1 MTKDDTTIPKRK
13 DTDSIWVQEAIYD
26 REDNQEDSADSKSYA
41 KKDRYAHADF
51 PKYDASK
58 VIEALKNAAGQ
69 DAKNSLQMHTPQ
81 CKYTASGVGSVIRIP
96 AETQGLEARLA
107 YIAGVDL
114 DPKKDVGRIYVLTNK
129 KSKLE
134 KETCW
139 FYKKPQKP
147 Q

>member
-1 MTKDDTTIPKRK
+1 MTKDDISVLKRR
-13 DTDSIWVQEAIYD
+13 DTDKIWAQAAID
-26 REDNQEDSADSKSYA
+26 EREDDNDYSAGSKSSA

-58 VIEALKNAAGQ
+58 VIEALKNTAGQ

-81 CKYTASGVGSVIRIP
+81 CKYTASDVGSVIRIP
-96 AETQGLEARLA
+96 AEKQGLEARLA
-107 YIAGVDL
+107 YIAGIDL
-114 DPKKDVGRIYVLTNK
+114 NNDVGRIYVLTQK

-139 FYKKPQKP
+139 FYKM
-147 Q
+147 

>member
-1 MTKDDTTIPKRK
+1 MTKDDITIPKRR
-13 DTDSIWVQEAIYD
+13 DTDSIWAQAAIAA
-26 REDNQEDSADSKSYA
+26 REDDDEDSAGSKSYA
-41 KKDRYAHADF
+41 KEDRYAHADF

-58 VIEALKNAAGQ
+58 VVATLKNAAGQ

-81 CKYTASGVGSVIRIP
+81 CKYTASDVGTVIKVP
-96 AETQGLEARLA
+96 SEKQGLEARLA
-107 YIAGVDL
+107 YIVCVDL
-114 DPKKDVGRIYVLTNK
+114 KNDVGRIYVLTQR